1 LHEKITKVCLKPYLS
16 NRYEIRNIKY
26 ENNYL
31 IINYLISYII
41 FHNYH
46 KIQTFYLFMQKKIT
60 ILLGISS
67 IFLAF
72 TFQNRIDFPA
82 LLQQKLASFY
92 QTYPLE
98 KVYVQT
104 DKKSYIS
111 GEQIWLKATLRYE
124 DTTKIDSLSKV
135 LYVELLNDK
144 QQLITQQQLRIANNT
159 AIGDIDLPTNLAS
172 GQYFLRAYTAWL
184 RNFGE
189 DNFFHKTL
197 TITHFQDKT
206 VSNHVAA
213 TDSTKPIIQF
223 FPEGGDMIKSLRNH
237 IAFKATDA
245 KGNGVPVMGL
255 IQNIEGKTYTSF
267 KSNALGFGGFKL
279 FPLGEAL
286 VAKVILASGD
296 TATYSLPPILE
307 QGLLLNVSDLNQDS
321 IKVSL
326 QSNLTT
332 LANGKQ
338 DYYLV
343 AQMHGEVKFMTKAS
357 VAKPNQIAYI
367 DKKKIPTG
375 VLHLSLIDENG
386 VPHCE
391 RLVFVNHQDFLQIST
406 QISKKEYAT
415 REKVSLDITT
425 QTPEGKPISAEVSV
439 LVIDNQL
446 VNYNTSDEN
455 ILSNLLL
462 TSDLRGK
469 IEQPAYYLQNT
480 PEAKQALDY
489 LLLTQ
494 GWRRFKWR
502 EILNGVPPKTTYP
515 MEQGITIRGK
525 VMTKSGKIVENAKVN
540 MIANNDMRLL
550 FPTTTNGLG
559 EFEVQN
565 LDFNDS
571 LPFYINASARTLAT
585 LEPTIV
591 SQNIVNSTYQPSIV
605 SNDHFA
611 KLLAY
616 QEAVAAQKSF
626 QQSFFF
632 DKNINNLQEVVVKAQ
647 RRKDYDYTKN
657 YPTAKGEFAD
667 AVIQDSAILASVNGR
682 NVLFALQGR
691 VAGLTIGQ
699 NNGAISMI
707 SIRRGGAPLILYNG
721 QPVPLSFFN
730 GIPSDEIAA
739 IEVMKSG
746 GGYGGR
752 ASNGVIAVYSKTR
765 EEIINAVGTKKA
777 PNSVNTKI
785 MGFYTSKEF
794 FSPNYDTLQLANPD
808 KRTTVYWKPRLQTD
822 ENGKGSVSFF
832 TADLPTNYQII
843 VEGVAKKGT
852 LLGHE
857 SKTTVQ
863 VRKK

>member
-1 LHEKITKVCLKPYLS
+1 
-16 NRYEIRNIKY
+16 
-26 ENNYL
+26 
-31 IINYLISYII
+31 
-41 FHNYH
+41 
-46 KIQTFYLFMQKKIT
+46 MQKKIT
-60 ILLGISS
+60 ILLVMSLLC
-67 IFLAF
+67 LAF

-82 LLQQKLASFY
+82 FLQQKLAAFY
-92 QTYPLE
+92 QNNPIE
-98 KVYVQT
+98 KIYVQT
-104 DKKSYIS
+104 DKKNYIS

-144 QQLITQQQLRIANNT
+144 QQLIAQQQVRIVNNT
-159 AIGDIDLPTNLAS
+159 AISDIELPTNLAS

-197 TITHFQDKT
+197 TITHFNDKT
-206 VSNHVAA
+206 VSNNTVAKD
-213 TDSTKPIIQF
+213 TTKPVVQF
-223 FPEGGDMIKSLRNH
+223 FPEGGDIIKNLRNH
-237 IAFKATDA
+237 IAFRATDA
-245 KGNGVPVMGL
+245 NGNGVAVSGL
-255 IQNIEGKTYTSF
+255 IQNVTGKTYTSF
-267 KSNALGFGGFKL
+267 QSNALGFGGFKL

-307 QGLLLNVSDLNQDS
+307 KGLLLNVSDFNQDS

-343 AQMHGEVKFMTKAS
+343 AQMNGEVKFMTKAS
-357 VAKPNQIAYI
+357 VAKLNQTAYI

-391 RLVFVNHQDFLQIST
+391 RLFFVNHQDFLQIST
-406 QISKKEYAT
+406 QTSKKEYAA

-425 QTPEGKPISAEVSV
+425 QTPEGKPVSAEVSV

-446 VNYNTSDEN
+446 VNYDFHDEN

-502 EILNGVPPKTTYP
+502 EILNGVPPKTQYP
-515 MEQGITIRGK
+515 IEQGLTIRGK
-525 VMTKSGKIVENAKVN
+525 VMTKSGKIVENAN
-540 MIANNDMRLL
+540 IMMIANNDMRLL
-550 FPTTTNGLG
+550 FTANTNDLG
-559 EFEVQN
+559 KFEIKD

-571 LPFYINASARTLAT
+571 LPFYLNANAKKTLSA
-585 LEPTIV
+585 LEPSIL
-591 SQNIVNSTYQPSIV
+591 SQNIVSSTYQPTFAT
-605 SNDHFA
+605 NDHFT

-632 DKNINNLQEVVVKAQ
+632 DKNISVLNEVVVTAKKK
-647 RRKDYDYTKN
+647 KDYSYTKN
-657 YPTAKGEFAD
+657 HASAMGALAS
-667 AVIQDSAILASVNGR
+667 AVVQDSAVFERLRGKNIL
-682 NVLFALQGR
+682 LALQGA
-691 VAGLTIGQ
+691 VSGVIATEINGTIG
-699 NNGAISMI
+699 SI
-707 SIRRGGAPLILYNG
+707 SIRGGGTPLILYNG
-721 QPVPLSFFN
+721 IPVDKSFFD
-730 GIPSDEIAA
+730 GIPPDEIAA
-739 IEVMKSG
+739 IEVLKDG
-746 GGYGGR
+746 GGYGVRGM
-752 ASNGVIAVYSKTR
+752 NGVIAVYSKMDSKGNPTTTR
-765 EEIINAVGTKKA
+765 KA
-777 PNSVNTKI
+777 PNSLNTKI

-794 FSPNYDTLQLANPD
+794 FSPNYDTLKLANPD

-822 ENGKGSVSFF
+822 ENGKGSVTFF

-843 VEGVAKKGT
+843 VEGVAKKGV
-852 LLGHE
+852 LLGHD
-857 SKTTVQ
+857 SKTRVQ
-863 VRKK
+863 VSKK